1 MTNDATPGN
10 VPLSDQLGR
19 LPTVARLYYTGQGSR
34 RYKRASVHNGPGEA
48 LTFVSLA
55 EERVRQAVALE
66 CERLRAEL
74 ERLRAENAALKRDL
88 QYARDGLTKGRT
100 RMRED
105 NERLREAL
113 RAVLAWGTDENYERA
128 RAACSRARDMLRTT
142 DAKTD
147 RPSTPVGWSDTDWLA
162 HLERLQQN
170 EAAYAKGPLPERGW
184 D

>member
-66 CERLRAEL
+66 RERWRQQIAAVRAEL
-74 ERLRAENAALKRDL
+74 AGLADTDTSSGYKKWEAAALKLD
-88 QYARDGLTKGRT
+88 
-100 RMRED
+100 
-105 NERLREAL
+105 AL
-113 RAVLAWGTDENYERA
+113 SKA
-128 RAACSRARDMLRTT
+128 
-142 DAKTD
+142 
-147 RPSTPVGWSDTDWLA
+147 
-162 HLERLQQN
+162 
-170 EAAYAKGPLPERGW
+170 
-184 D
+184 